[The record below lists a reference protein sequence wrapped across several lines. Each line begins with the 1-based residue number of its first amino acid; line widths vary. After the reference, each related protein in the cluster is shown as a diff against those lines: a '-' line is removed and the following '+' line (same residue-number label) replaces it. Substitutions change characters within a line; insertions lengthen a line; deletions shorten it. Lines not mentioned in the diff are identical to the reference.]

1 MVIIAREFLVSGL
14 RIVAATQDTVIAASV
29 WGKLKTLVQVV
40 AIAAL
45 ILDDPPHI
53 ATSVLV
59 ACAVAITIW
68 SGIDYFI
75 DARDLLR
82 APA

>member
-1 MVIIAREFLVSGL
+1 
-14 RIVAATQDTVIAASV
+14 
-29 WGKLKTLVQVV
+29 
-40 AIAAL
+40 
-45 ILDDPPHI
+45 
-53 ATSVLV
+53 VLV